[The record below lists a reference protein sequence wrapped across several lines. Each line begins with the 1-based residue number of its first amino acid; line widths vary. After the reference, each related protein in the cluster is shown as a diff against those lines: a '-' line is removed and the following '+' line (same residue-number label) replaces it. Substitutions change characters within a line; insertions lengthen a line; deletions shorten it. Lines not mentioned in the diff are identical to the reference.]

1 MCERTKLVP
10 IPEFL
15 RGSYADVFERGDY
28 GPGREFDID
37 SEGRQC
43 FALDECIAP
52 VIEVLWAYGVTTLG
66 CCCGHGSGHG
76 VISVL
81 TEQAQG
87 ADPLES
93 ARGYYRRL
101 AEKRPEPFL

>member
-15 RGSYADVFERGDY
+15 RSDYQDVFAAGEA
-28 GPGREFDID
+28 GPGREFDFD
-37 SEGRQC
+37 AEGRQC
-43 FALDECIAP
+43 FALDECIVPA
-52 VIEVLWAYGVTTLG
+52 VQILWAAGIKTLG

-76 VISVL
+76 VVSIL
-81 TEQAQG
+81 TESAEG
-87 ADPLES
+87 KDPIES

-101 AEKRPEPFL
+101 AALRPEPFL